1 MAKKDLGRAAA
12 VRNARTVASW
22 DEEAD
27 VVVVGQGGAGICAAL
42 EAAAA
47 GAEVLVLERAALG
60 GGTSAMAGG
69 QLYLGGGTALQKAC
83 GFEDP
88 VEEMVKYLVA
98 SCGPNADEEKIRF
111 FCERSADHFDW
122 VVSHGVP
129 FKESYLGP
137 EICTDPHTD
146 DGLTWTGSELA
157 HPFNEIATP
166 APRGHT
172 VQQEGNNAGLLMMQK
187 LIEAAEQAGVR
198 TRNLA
203 LVETLVQDDDRRVV
217 GLVARIDGEEC
228 LVRARRG
235 VVLAAGGFIHNRDM
249 IRRHA
254 PELEMVKFRLGCDG
268 DDGRGIRMGMG
279 AGGDAIRMDAAMI
292 AQPFSPPREL
302 LYGVLVN
309 KHGLRYVNEDAYQSV
324 QGEYAIRRQEGRVY
338 AIVDHAT
345 FVRPEVPTE
354 IAAVGETIQ
363 ELETE
368 LGMPPGS
375 LVQTM
380 ESYNR
385 FAEKGE
391 DPYFHK
397 APEWIRPLAES
408 PFAAFDLTADKTI
421 YAAFT
426 LGGLHTRP
434 TGEVL
439 TPDGDE
445 VPGLFAAG
453 RNTSGTP
460 AWGYNSGLSLGDA
473 TFFGRVS
480 GLRAAT
486 GEVMPVK
493 G

>member
-12 VRNARTVASW
+12 VRSASSVERW
-22 DEEAD
+22 HEEAD
-27 VVVVGQGGAGICAAL
+27 VVVVGQGGAGVCAAL

-47 GAEVLVLERAALG
+47 GAEVMVLERAALG

-88 VEEMVKYLVA
+88 VEQMLKYLVA
-98 SCGPNADEEKIRF
+98 SCGPQADEEKIRF
-111 FCERSADHFDW
+111 FCERSAAHYDW
-122 VVSHGVP
+122 VVAQGVP

-137 EICTDPHTD
+137 EVCTDPHTD

-157 HPFNEIATP
+157 YPYSEIAVP

-172 VQQEGNNAGLLMMQK
+172 VQQEGSNAGLLMMQK
-187 LIEAAEQAGVR
+187 LIEASEKAGVR
-198 TRNLA
+198 TLNLA
-203 LVETLVQDDDRRVV
+203 LVETLVQDEARRVV
-217 GLVARIDGEEC
+217 GLVARVDGEER
-228 LVRARRG
+228 LVRARKG
-235 VVLAAGGFIHNRDM
+235 VVLAAGGFIHNREM
-249 IRRHA
+249 VKRHA
-254 PELEMVKFRLGCDG
+254 PELQMVKFRLGCDG

-279 AGGDAIRMDAAMI
+279 AGGEAIRMDAAMI
-292 AQPFSPPREL
+292 AQPFSPPRQL

-309 KHGLRYVNEDAYQSV
+309 EQGLRYVNEDAYQSV
-324 QGEYAIRRQEGRVY
+324 QGEYAIRRQNGRVF
-338 AIVDHAT
+338 AIVDDAT

-354 IAAVGETIQ
+354 LAAVGETYQ

-397 APEWIRPLAES
+397 ASEWLRPLATS
-408 PFAAFDLTADKTI
+408 PFAAFDLSAEKTI

-439 TPDGDE
+439 TPDGEE
-445 VPGLFAAG
+445 VSGLFAAG
-453 RNTSGTP
+453 RNTSGMP
-460 AWGYNSGLSLGDA
+460 AWGYNSGLSLADA
-473 TFFGRVS
+473 TFFGRVA

-486 GEVMPVK
+486 GEELPV
-493 G
+493 